1 MDRLQDRAVAVIT
14 GAAVGDAL
22 GGATEGWT
30 PEQIEERHGGRV
42 TGIVGPWYP
51 NWRDA
56 RPIAP
61 YHKGDGHI
69 TDDTLMTRALVE
81 VYAARRT
88 HLDAY
93 AMAED
98 LVPLM
103 IGEPR
108 WIPELESTALLLQR
122 VFLAEKWI
130 VARLHYGHVD
140 PREAGVGNVV
150 NCGAAMYMPPVG
162 LANAGDPHGAYA
174 EAIDLTGAHQS
185 SYGRE
190 AAGVFAAMVAAA
202 VAPGATPDDVVAAAL
217 EVAHDGTRAA
227 LEAVVG
233 ALDGWAGPPADD
245 EGERELARR
254 VRAAVEPFDSVG
266 PEYRRMS
273 MDARRPSR
281 TKAIEELPAALGLLL
296 GHGGDYRGAVLAAVN
311 YGRDADS
318 IAVMAGAVCAGL
330 GGSAAVPAEW
340 VDAVEAASRM
350 DLRATG
356 RLMADAA
363 ADILRADR
371 ERALARLRGLD
382 TLVGGSAGPAAAA
395 GAATADV
402 TGGPAEDRGAA
413 RAVAS
418 SNALG
423 GSGSARAVGD
433 GAVAGANGAAG
444 VNGGDVATGADASGE
459 PADSGGSGRT
469 TGADGGGAA

>member
-1 MDRLQDRAVAVIT
+1 MSWLDDRCMAVIT

-42 TGIVGPWYP
+42 RGIVGPWYE
-51 NWRDA
+51 NWRTA

-81 VYAARRT
+81 VYAKRRA

-93 AMAED
+93 AVAED

-108 WIPELESTALLLQR
+108 WIPELEDEALILQR

-150 NCGAAMYMPPVG
+150 NCGAAMYMAPVG
-162 LANAGDPHGAYA
+162 LANAGDPRAAYA
-174 EAIDLTGAHQS
+174 EAIDVAGAHQS

-202 VAPGATPDDVVAAAL
+202 VAPGASVDDVVRAAL
-217 EVAHDGTRAA
+217 DVAHDGTADA
-227 LEAVVG
+227 LRAVVD
-233 ALDGWAGPPADD
+233 AVAGREVPADD
-245 EGERELARR
+245 DGERELARV
-254 VRAAVEPFDSVG
+254 VREAVAPYDSVG
-266 PEYRRMS
+266 PEYRQMS

-281 TKAIEELPAALGLLL
+281 TKSIEELPAALGFVL
-296 GHGGDYRGAVLAAVN
+296 GHRGDFRGAVLGAVN

-330 GGSAAVPAEW
+330 GGTEVVPTEW
-340 VDAVEAASRM
+340 LDEIERASRT
-350 DLRATG
+350 DVRATG

-363 ADILRADR
+363 RDVLRADA
-371 ERALARLRGLD
+371 ERAR
-382 TLVGGSAGPAAAA
+382 
-395 GAATADV
+395 
-402 TGGPAEDRGAA
+402 A
-413 RAVAS
+413 RAE
-418 SNALG
+418 AL
-423 GSGSARAVGD
+423 
-433 GAVAGANGAAG
+433 AGLAE
-444 VNGGDVATGADASGE
+444 V
-459 PADSGGSGRT
+459 PA
-469 TGADGGGAA
+469 

>member
-1 MDRLQDRAVAVIT
+1 MSWLDEKAVAVIT

-42 TGIVGPWYP
+42 TGIVGPFYP
-51 NWRDA
+51 NWQDA

-69 TDDTLMTRALVE
+69 TDDTLMTQALVE
-81 VYAARRT
+81 VYAKRRA

-140 PREAGVGNVV
+140 PREAGVGNIV
-150 NCGAAMYMPPVG
+150 NCGAAMYVAPVG
-162 LANAGDPHGAYA
+162 LANAGDPRGAYA
-174 EAIDLTGAHQS
+174 EAIDLTGAHQA

-202 VAPGATPDDVVAAAL
+202 VAPGASVEDVVAAAL
-217 EVAHDGTRAA
+217 DVAHDGTLAA
-227 LEAVVG
+227 LRAVVD
-233 ALDGWAGPPADD
+233 AFEGWTAVPTTD
-245 EGERELARR
+245 EEERALARTIR
-254 VRAAVEPFDSVG
+254 EVVAPFDSVG
-266 PEYRRMS
+266 PEYRQMS

-281 TKAIEELPAALGLLL
+281 TKAIEELPAALGFVL
-296 GHGGDYRGAVLAAVN
+296 GHRGDFRGAVLGAVN

-318 IAVMAGAVCAGL
+318 IAVMAGAITAGL
-330 GGSAAVPAEW
+330 GGTGVVPTEW
-340 VDAVEAASRM
+340 LDEIERASRT
-350 DLRATG
+350 DVRATG
-356 RLMADAA
+356 RLMGAA
-363 ADILRADR
+363 ARDILRADR
-371 ERALARLRGLD
+371 E
-382 TLVGGSAGPAAAA
+382 
-395 GAATADV
+395 AATARLLALDEIEAATV
-402 TGGPAEDRGAA
+402 GAPA
-413 RAVAS
+413 
-418 SNALG
+418 
-423 GSGSARAVGD
+423 
-433 GAVAGANGAAG
+433 
-444 VNGGDVATGADASGE
+444 
-459 PADSGGSGRT
+459 
-469 TGADGGGAA
+469 